1 MTEAIS
7 FFIQLL
13 ICQQCFTFLLQQQQ
27 QQQQQTVFTT
37 KESAMEAW
45 L

>member
-13 ICQQCFTFLLQQQQ
+13 ICQQCFTFLLQKQ